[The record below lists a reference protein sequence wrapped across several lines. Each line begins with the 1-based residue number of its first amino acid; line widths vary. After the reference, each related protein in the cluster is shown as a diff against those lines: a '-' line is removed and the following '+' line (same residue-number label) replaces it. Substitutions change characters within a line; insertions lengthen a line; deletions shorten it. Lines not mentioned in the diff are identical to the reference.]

1 MNGPLTKVGMMLMK
15 SKWFF
20 SANSHAAF
28 SASVFETKY
37 ICKMC
42 GHRTKDESLIC
53 TAVVKT

>member
-1 MNGPLTKVGMMLMK
+1 MLGGMVGMMNGPLTKVGMMLMK

-42 GHRTKDESLIC
+42 GHRTKD
-53 TAVVKT
+53 